1 MNNEELVKA
10 GWTLHNA
17 ATDKAPEGKLAA
29 VIRADGELAVVVN
42 NWGLMSK
49 EYAGAEIVA
58 YKLEQPAIVMNTQPV
73 CSVEGCDGDG
83 ISCDHAKPEYT
94 ATTDEGGI
102 VLACAAQLA
111 AVITLYNDRVNDS
124 DHQPM
129 TAVGSMITLV
139 GDVDYLVEKNAE
151 LETINATQVDQARAI
166 MMASKITPEM
176 IDTILL
182 SMSINPD
189 DFSQHVMIKSKHEAT
204 IFNAST
210 AMFANR
216 LNKLC
221 GPIEDGENW
230 AESMLRR
237 TDEAGVEAAKL
248 NVLLIAE
255 KKESTNYRDYYNSLT
270 SKLGDAEKALN
281 TALITI
287 SDQAAEI
294 KKLEDENELVRRV
307 AETRGRIDTDIAHD
321 NTVPELKCKIDNL
334 TMENARK
341 LRMLTALQSSPDD
354 DTAMSTS
361 LED

>member
-17 ATDKAPEGKLAA
+17 ATDKAPGGNVDKVMLASG
-29 VIRADGELAVVVN
+29 VIMSPVKITD
-42 NWGLMSK
+42 WGVES
-49 EYAGAEIVA
+49 EITGDSDVVA
-58 YKLEQPAIVMNTQPV
+58 YKLEPSVMKAALD
-73 CSVEGCDGDG
+73 SVTIE
-83 ISCDHAKPEYT
+83 SEPRYT

-111 AVITLYNDRVNDS
+111 TVITLYNNLITQDATPDGKINNPFFNPDGVI
-124 DHQPM
+124 M
-129 TAVGSMITLV
+129 KTAADAMITLV

-182 SMSINPD
+182 SMSIDPD
-189 DFSQHVMIKSKHEAT
+189 NYSYHVMIKSKHEAA

-221 GPIEDGENW
+221 GTIEDGENW

-255 KKESTNYRDYYNSLT
+255 KKESANYRDYYNSLT

-281 TALITI
+281 TALITVA
-287 SDQAAEI
+287 DQAKQLEVFADI
-294 KKLEDENELVRRV
+294 KDLVESMTNACV
-307 AETRGRIDTDIAHD
+307 NNSVCAFEESRIDAE
-321 NTVPELKCKIDNL
+321 ELQEIETNCAKLIQL
-334 TMENARK
+334 TKGNH
-341 LRMLTALQSSPDD
+341 
-354 DTAMSTS
+354 
-361 LED
+361 